1 MSEEFQRRMFLPFEQ
16 ESGEEIREG
25 TGLGLYICRNLVEL
39 LGGTISCDS
48 LVGRGTTFT
57 VVMNYSLATE
67 EQIRLSNRRTRTYE
81 DQILF
86 GKNVLLAEDN
96 QTNAEVIM
104 RILASKGVRSELV
117 RDGQEAV
124 EMFRMQ
130 GEYHYQAI
138 LMHIMMPVKNGLQA
152 ARDIRALMTA
162 DAQSIPIIALTA
174 DVLEETEERCADAGM
189 TSYLSK
195 PIEPERLLSTL
206 AAELENQFG
215 H

>member
-1 MSEEFQRRMFLPFEQ
+1 M
-16 ESGEEIREG
+16 
-25 TGLGLYICRNLVEL
+25 
-39 LGGTISCDS
+39 
-48 LVGRGTTFT
+48 
-57 VVMNYSLATE
+57 
-67 EQIRLSNRRTRTYE
+67 
-81 DQILF
+81 
-86 GKNVLLAEDN
+86 LLAEDN

-138 LMHIMMPVKNGLQA
+138 LMDIMMPVKNGLQA
-152 ARDIRALMTA
+152 AREIRALMTA
-162 DAQSIPIIALTA
+162 DAKTIPIIALTA

-195 PIEPERLLSTL
+195 PIDPEKLLSTL
-206 AAELENQFG
+206 ATELENQIVR
-215 H
+215 